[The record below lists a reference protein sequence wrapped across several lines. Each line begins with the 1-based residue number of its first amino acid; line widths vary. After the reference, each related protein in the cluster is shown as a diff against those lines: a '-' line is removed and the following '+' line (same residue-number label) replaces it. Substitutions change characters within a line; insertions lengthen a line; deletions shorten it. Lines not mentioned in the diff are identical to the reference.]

1 MSAVD
6 LRRAASHTLLT
17 SFRGSTVPPWL
28 LRRVEQGAGGVCL
41 YGSNRDADFGA
52 VCAQLRQARQD
63 VVLACDEEGG
73 DVTRLE
79 MNTGSSVPGNA
90 ALGAID
96 DVDLTR
102 SVATSLGQLL
112 RQTGFDLDLAP
123 CADVNSD
130 PANPVIGVRA
140 FGADAHLV
148 ARHTVAFIEG
158 LHHAG
163 IAACAKHFPGH
174 GAVDVDSHRDLPRLD
189 ATAALLD
196 ARELVPFRAAI
207 AAGVDAVMPGHL
219 LVPSLDAEPA
229 TTSKAIIGGMLRG
242 LGFPGAVVTDGLDM
256 GGIGGP
262 SAIPANVVAALV
274 AGADLCCLGPDN
286 DEGLFDACVQAI
298 VDAVTANRLPEARVL
313 EAGAHSAGLRRSPT
327 RRPSETDLRSLGM
340 AAAAAAL
347 RVSGTLPKALAGA
360 HVLEL
365 DRPQNPA
372 AGTVPWGVGEHLQ
385 RHDPTV
391 TVTRIAADDQGWLA
405 AEASIGS
412 LLVLVVRDAHRLPA
426 PATAVESV
434 LSLRA
439 DVVLVDMGWPAD
451 DGVAAGGGATPIA
464 TVVTHG
470 ASRASGEAVAALLAR
485 RSAVLTPSIE
495 RMPNG

>member
-1 MSAVD
+1 M
-6 LRRAASHTLLT
+6 
-17 SFRGSTVPPWL
+17 
-28 LRRVEQGAGGVCL
+28 CL
-41 YGSNRDADFGA
+41 YGSNRDADLSA
-52 VCAQLRQARQD
+52 VCAALRQARQD

-79 MNTGSSVPGNA
+79 INTGSSVPGNA

-102 SVATSLGQLL
+102 AVATSLGELL
-112 RQTGFDLDLAP
+112 RHTGFDLDLAP

-140 FGADAHLV
+140 FGADADLV
-148 ARHTVAFIEG
+148 ARHTVAFVEG
-158 LHHAG
+158 LHDAG

-189 ATAALLD
+189 VTAAVLD

-229 TTSKAIIGGMLRG
+229 TTSRAIIGGMLRG
-242 LGFPGAVVTDGLDM
+242 LGFNGAVVTDGLDM

-262 SAIPANVVAALV
+262 SAIPANVVAAIA

-286 DEGLFDACVQAI
+286 DEELFDACVRAI
-298 VDAVTANRLPEARVL
+298 VDAVTANDLPEARVL
-313 EAGAHSAGLRRSPT
+313 EAGDRTAGLRRTPA
-327 RRPSETDLRSLGM
+327 RRPGETDLGQLGM
-340 AAAAAAL
+340 AAALAAL
-347 RVSGTLPKALAGA
+347 RVSGTLPDDVAGA
-360 HVLEL
+360 HVIEL

-372 AGTVPWGVGEHLQ
+372 AGTVPWGVGQHLL

-391 TVTRIAADDQGWLA
+391 TVTRIASDGEERLA
-405 AEASIGS
+405 AEASLGS
-412 LLVLVVRDAHRLPA
+412 VLVLVVRDVHRLPA
-426 PATAVESV
+426 LAAAVDSV
-434 LSLRA
+434 LSARS
-439 DVVLVDMGWPAD
+439 DVVLVDMGWPAEN
-451 DGVAAGGGATPIA
+451 GVATGWRVTPIA

-485 RSAVLTPSIE
+485 ESEVLTVTPSIE